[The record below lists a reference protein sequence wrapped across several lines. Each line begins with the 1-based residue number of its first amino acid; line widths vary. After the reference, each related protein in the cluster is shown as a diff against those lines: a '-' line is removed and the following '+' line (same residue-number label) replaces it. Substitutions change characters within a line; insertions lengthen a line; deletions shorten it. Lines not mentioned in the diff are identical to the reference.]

1 MRPRRVALFTDTFQ
15 QINGVALTS
24 RQFLDFARHHDYP
37 LLCVRGGA
45 RTAERTEGSV
55 IHRELARSRFS
66 IHLDRDL
73 FYDPVLWRS
82 ANKIA
87 AVVSRFRPD
96 IIHVVSPGDVSTVGA
111 WVARKLKIPL
121 AISWHTNL
129 HEFAAMRL
137 DRLLKAIPGSLRARA
152 VDATETHTL
161 RLFLALCRLGAVLF
175 APNAELVSMLQQS
188 TGKPVFLMKR
198 GIDTALFHP
207 AKRALGNGILRV
219 GYVGRTTPEK
229 SVRFFSELE
238 TALLAKG
245 VPPFRFVIVGDGS
258 ELEWLRRNLRNAD
271 FQGVRRGEDLSRDFA
286 AMDVFAFPSRTDTF
300 GNVVL
305 EAMASGVPA
314 VVTCDGGPKFIVRDG
329 VSGFVAANDGEFI
342 ERTALLLRDA
352 DLRRTMSVA
361 AREQA
366 MGESWD
372 DVFAKVYDGYRV
384 ALR

>member
-1 MRPRRVALFTDTFQ
+1 MVPLRVALFTDTFQ

-24 RQFLDFARHHDYP
+24 RQFLDFARRHDYP
-37 LLCVRGGA
+37 LLCVRGGD

-55 IHRELARSRFS
+55 IHHELRRSRFS

-87 AVVSRFRPD
+87 EVVSRFRPD

-111 WVARKLKIPL
+111 YVARKLKIPL

-137 DRLLKAIPGSLRARA
+137 DRLLRAIPDSLRARA

-175 APNAELVSMLQQS
+175 APNAELVAMLQQS

-198 GIDTALFHP
+198 GIDTVLFHP
-207 AKRALGNGILRV
+207 EKRAPGNGFLRV
-219 GYVGRTTPEK
+219 GYVGRITPEK

-245 VPPFRFVIVGDGS
+245 VPPFRFLIVGDGS
-258 ELEWLRRNLRNAD
+258 ELEWLRKNLRHAD
-271 FQGVRRGEDLSRDFA
+271 FQGIRRGEDLSQDFA
-286 AMDVFAFPSRTDTF
+286 SMNVFAFPSRTDTF

-314 VVTCDGGPKFIVRDG
+314 VVTSEGGPKFIVRDG
-329 VSGFVAANDGEFI
+329 VSGFVAGNDGEFI

-352 DLRRTMSVA
+352 DLRRTMSGA

-372 DVFAKVYDGYRV
+372 DVFSRVYEGYRV